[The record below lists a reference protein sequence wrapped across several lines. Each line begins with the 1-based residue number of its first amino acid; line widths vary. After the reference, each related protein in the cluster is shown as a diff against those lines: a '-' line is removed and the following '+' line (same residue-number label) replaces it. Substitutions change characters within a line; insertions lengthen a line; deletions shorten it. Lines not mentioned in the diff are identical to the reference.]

1 MKHLL
6 DVNVL
11 LAAIWQ
17 QHPDFAKADAWLAG
31 RQVATCA
38 LSELG
43 FLRVSTHQ
51 KALKADMTA
60 SRQLLHAFLE
70 KHKAQFVPAGLPALK
85 SSARKSE
92 EPPRIARVAKWASV
106 RMNMAIHGPF
116 LRRPLKSRL
125 GSDCCF
131 GSGRIRSRVVRNVM
145 TNRTTQ
151 TIAHRPMVIC
161 QPLALLPCPNL
172 ATRGSVKP
180 TTISCAIMAETKRK
194 DERRV
199 RSLTSPVD
207 R

>member
-17 QHPDFAKADAWLAG
+17 QHPDFARADAWLAG

-70 KHKAQFVPAGLPALK
+70 KHKAQFVPADLPALK

-92 EPPRIARVAKWASV
+92 ELTDLYLAE
-106 RMNMAIHGPF
+106 
-116 LRRPLKSRL
+116 
-125 GSDCCF
+125 
-131 GSGRIRSRVVRNVM
+131 
-145 TNRTTQ
+145 
-151 TIAHRPMVIC
+151 
-161 QPLALLPCPNL
+161 LALGKGMKL
-172 ATRGSVKP
+172 ATFDTGIKHAAVEVIK
-180 TTISCAIMAETKRK
+180 
-194 DERRV
+194 
-199 RSLTSPVD
+199 
-207 R
+207 

>member
-60 SRQLLHAFLE
+60 SRQLLQAFLE
-70 KHKAQFVPAGLPALK
+70 KHKAQFVPADLPALET
-85 SSARKSE
+85 SARKSE
-92 EPPRIARVAKWASV
+92 ELTDLYLAELASSKG
-106 RMNMAIHGPF
+106 M
-116 LRRPLKSRL
+116 K
-125 GSDCCF
+125 
-131 GSGRIRSRVVRNVM
+131 
-145 TNRTTQ
+145 
-151 TIAHRPMVIC
+151 
-161 QPLALLPCPNL
+161 L
-172 ATRGSVKP
+172 ATFDTGIKHAAVEVVK
-180 TTISCAIMAETKRK
+180 
-194 DERRV
+194 
-199 RSLTSPVD
+199 
-207 R
+207 

>member
-43 FLRVSTHQ
+43 FLRVSTHP
-51 KALKADMTA
+51 KALKADMAA

-70 KHKAQFVPAGLPALK
+70 KHKAQFIPADLPALK

-92 EPPRIARVAKWASV
+92 ELTDLYLAELASSKG
-106 RMNMAIHGPF
+106 M
-116 LRRPLKSRL
+116 K
-125 GSDCCF
+125 
-131 GSGRIRSRVVRNVM
+131 
-145 TNRTTQ
+145 
-151 TIAHRPMVIC
+151 
-161 QPLALLPCPNL
+161 L
-172 ATRGSVKP
+172 ATFDTGIKHAAVEVIK
-180 TTISCAIMAETKRK
+180 
-194 DERRV
+194 
-199 RSLTSPVD
+199 
-207 R
+207 

>member
-17 QHPDFAKADAWLAG
+17 QHPDFTKADAWLAG

-51 KALKADMTA
+51 KALKADMNA

-70 KHKAQFVPAGLPALK
+70 KHKAQFVPADLPALK

-92 EPPRIARVAKWASV
+92 ELTDLYLAELASSKG
-106 RMNMAIHGPF
+106 M
-116 LRRPLKSRL
+116 K
-125 GSDCCF
+125 
-131 GSGRIRSRVVRNVM
+131 
-145 TNRTTQ
+145 
-151 TIAHRPMVIC
+151 
-161 QPLALLPCPNL
+161 L
-172 ATRGSVKP
+172 ATFG
-180 TTISCAIMAETKRK
+180 TAIKHAAVEVIR
-194 DERRV
+194 
-199 RSLTSPVD
+199 
-207 R
+207 